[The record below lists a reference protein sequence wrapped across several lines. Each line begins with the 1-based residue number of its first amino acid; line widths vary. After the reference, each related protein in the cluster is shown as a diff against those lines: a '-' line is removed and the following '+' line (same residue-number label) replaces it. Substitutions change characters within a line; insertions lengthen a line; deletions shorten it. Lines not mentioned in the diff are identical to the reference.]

1 MVSQIFK
8 DCLSYI
14 YRGEQVGEA
23 LFEVAFQ
30 TAKTPEQRYI
40 MGSLLQLETEGKT
53 LIRPMLMKLGV
64 PIDVQPEARS
74 EGEWAGNQLIEMSW
88 EEQFAAMADGIEK
101 TFLAKYEELAKLVTE
116 EEDPAAYKLATFMG
130 AHERAILTAA
140 QNVVAGTPDPVAPV
154 VDLLHFPLLK
164 PASAVVDA

>member
-8 DCLSYI
+8 ECLADI

-23 LFEVAFQ
+23 IFEVALQ

-53 LIRPMLMKLGV
+53 LVRPMLMKLGV
-64 PIDVQPEARS
+64 PIDIEPEART
-74 EGEWAGNQLIEMSW
+74 EGESVGKQLLEMPW
-88 EEQFAAMADGIEK
+88 EMQFAAMADGIEK

-116 EEDPAAYKLATFMG
+116 EEDPEAYKLATFMG
-130 AHERAILTAA
+130 AHERAILAAA
-140 QNVVAGTPDPVAPV
+140 QNVVAGKPDPAAPV
-154 VDLLHFPLLK
+154 VDLLHFPLSQ
-164 PASAVVDA
+164 PAAA